1 MDNSEKLIKK
11 PVYPG
16 GRKAMDAFIKEHLK
30 YPEKAREKKKE
41 GTVAVVIDI
50 DGRGKVLRGRIK
62 SGLGYG
68 LDEEALRVCKLLK
81 FRVAKNHQKRVTFHR
96 TINIHFI
103 LPKKKVAQPKSSGK
117 KSVPSNS
124 TGQLSGMKIVY
135 NYVPKKS

>member
-16 GRKAMDAFIKEHLK
+16 GRKAMDAFIKEYLQ
-30 YPEKAREKKKE
+30 YPEKALVAKKQ

-50 DGRGKVLRGRIK
+50 DGRGKVLRCRIK
-62 SGLGYG
+62 SGLGHG
-68 LDEEALRVCKLLK
+68 LDEEAMRVCKLLK

-96 TINIHFI
+96 TINIHFR
-103 LPKKKVAQPKSSGK
+103 LPRKKTAQPKTPAK
-117 KSVPSNS
+117 KSAQSNS
-124 TGQLSGMKIVY
+124 TGQSSGMKIVY